1 VAIAIVFLGV
11 CILNIFG
18 LMLAKFLSAAPIAGL
33 RRALGASRVD
43 IVRQHLIEV
52 VVVGLLGGI
61 AGLALSFGGLALL
74 RVLLFSAS
82 LEDNDNPARVQLAQS
97 LSHMDFGMILVATL
111 LSLLTGVL
119 AGLYP
124 AWRIGRLA
132 PATFLKTQ

>member
-1 VAIAIVFLGV
+1 V
-11 CILNIFG
+11 
-18 LMLAKFLSAAPIAGL
+18 
-33 RRALGASRVD
+33 
-43 IVRQHLIEV
+43 
-52 VVVGLLGGI
+52 
-61 AGLALSFGGLALL
+61 LSFGGLALL
-74 RVLLFSAS
+74 RVLLFSQS
-82 LEDNDNPARVQLAQS
+82 IEDSDNPARVQLAQS